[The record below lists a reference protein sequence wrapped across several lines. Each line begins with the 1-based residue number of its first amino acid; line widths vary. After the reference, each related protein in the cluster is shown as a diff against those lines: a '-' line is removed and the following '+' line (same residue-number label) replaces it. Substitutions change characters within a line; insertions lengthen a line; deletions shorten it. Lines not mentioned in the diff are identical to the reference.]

1 MVFYDFE
8 VFKHDWMVVVIDTD
22 TRQTHI
28 IVNSPEKLWEV
39 YEQNKNN
46 IWVGYNSRR
55 YDQYILKAILC
66 GFDPKEVND
75 WIIEQDR
82 GGWEFSKLLHSI
94 QLYNFD
100 IMTGFHGLKQLEA
113 FMGNSI
119 KETTVPFNIDRK
131 LTPEEIAEVVEYCRH
146 DVEQT
151 MEVFINN
158 KAEFESHYQL
168 LKAFDL
174 PLEYINKTKA
184 QLSAIILGASKKRHR
199 DEFELQIPDT
209 IVLDKYKH
217 ILEWYQNPDNLD
229 YEKKLVVDVAGCE
242 HIFAW
247 GGLHGAK
254 KKYHGKGIFINMDVA
269 SYYPSLMIE
278 YGFGSRNMENPDKYK
293 EIYETRLK
301 LKAEKNPLQQPYKI
315 VLNATYGAMKD
326 RYNNLYDPRQCNNVC
341 IAGQLMLL
349 DLIEKLEP
357 VAEIIQSN
365 TDGVLVKVFNEE
377 AIDKVKEIGEEWSA
391 RTRMGLEYDM
401 FTEVYQKDVNN
412 YVIID
417 ANGDYK
423 SKGAYVKKLSKL
435 DNDLPI
441 VNKALVD
448 YFTKG
453 VPVQKTILE
462 CSDLI
467 QFQKVVKV
475 SSKYEGAFH
484 GKMRLNERV
493 LRVFASRSSADEGVF
508 KLKLD
513 PKKKTGDIASPFRIE
528 KIAGTP
534 ERCFIINE
542 QVVGLSTPRKLDK
555 SWYVETAVKRLGD
568 FLK

>member
-1 MVFYDFE
+1 
-8 VFKHDWMVVVIDTD
+8 
-22 TRQTHI
+22 
-28 IVNSPEKLWEV
+28 
-39 YEQNKNN
+39 
-46 IWVGYNSRR
+46 
-55 YDQYILKAILC
+55 
-66 GFDPKEVND
+66 
-75 WIIEQDR
+75 
-82 GGWEFSKLLHSI
+82 
-94 QLYNFD
+94 
-100 IMTGFHGLKQLEA
+100 
-113 FMGNSI
+113 
-119 KETTVPFNIDRK
+119 
-131 LTPEEIAEVVEYCRH
+131 IAEVVEYCRH

-412 YVIID
+412 YVIIEAD
-417 ANGDYK
+417 GSYK

-435 DNDLPI
+435 DYDLPI

-453 VPVQKTILE
+453 VPVQKTILD
-462 CSDLI
+462 CNDLI

-475 SSKYEGAFH
+475 SSKYMYALH
-484 GKMRLNERV
+484 GNVRLSERV
-493 LRVFASRSSADEGVF
+493 LRVFASRSSLDEGVS
-508 KLKLD
+508 KVKTLD
-513 PKKKTGDIASPFRIE
+513 RVE

-534 ERCFIINE
+534 ERCFIIND
-542 QVVGLSTPRKLDK
+542 QVSGLEVPRKLDK
-555 SWYVETAVKRLGD
+555 SWYVDTAMKRLND
-568 FLK
+568 F